1 MRKVHHEGRRYAE
14 QGRDVVLIGHRGHA
28 EVEGTRGQI
37 PGRLHIVSSPEEV
50 AEIEVADPTRIA
62 YVTQTTLS
70 LLDTHDII
78 EALRRRFPA
87 IVGPDTRD
95 ICYATQ
101 NRQKAVIE
109 LAKRVQLLLVVGSA
123 NSSNSNRL
131 REIGAA
137 AGIESHLIE
146 GAGELDPVW
155 LDGMAVVG
163 LTAGASAPEAVV
175 QETILRLGSLRRVS
189 LEDLD
194 GIEEKVR
201 FRLPERIGDV
211 QSLPA

>member
-1 MRKVHHEGRRYAE
+1 
-14 QGRDVVLIGHRGHA
+14 
-28 EVEGTRGQI
+28 
-37 PGRLHIVSSPEEV
+37 
-50 AEIEVADPTRIA
+50 
-62 YVTQTTLS
+62 
-70 LLDTHDII
+70 
-78 EALRRRFPA
+78 
-87 IVGPDTRD
+87 
-95 ICYATQ
+95 
-101 NRQKAVIE
+101 
-109 LAKRVQLLLVVGSA
+109 VQLLLVVGSA

-146 GAGELDPVW
+146 GAGELDPDW
-155 LDGMAVVG
+155 LDGVNVVG

-175 QETILRLGSLRRVS
+175 QETITRLGSLRRVS